1 MNTKIRITI
10 TYNIEM
16 EMKILNQNMKKTC
29 VILLSIIMALTVFTS
44 CGTNTSADIDA
55 AALSKILGEYQ
66 AVAVEDEDN
75 FVGGWWHLSIRD
87 EYSEEGSDF
96 SIYDNEAGNPGVEG
110 KIISIDDSNIV
121 IKIDPDYYDQL
132 PSYHWKDAG
141 EYLEMTYTKTDDGIE
156 LTNNGYTVKFN
167 EE

>member
-1 MNTKIRITI
+1 
-10 TYNIEM
+10 
-16 EMKILNQNMKKTC
+16 MKR
-29 VILLSIIMALTVFTS
+29 LLVLTLSFLMALATFIS
-44 CGTNTSADIDA
+44 CGENESVKDYVPVDP
-55 AALSKILGEYQ
+55 AALAKIVGDYQ
-66 AVAVEDEDN
+66 AVEFDN
-75 FVGGWWHLSIRD
+75 GVDDDYIGGYWHLTILNDD
-87 EYSEEGSDF
+87 EKYGNYLT
-96 SIYDNEAGNPGVEG
+96 IYDNEAGNPGVEG
-110 KIISIDDSNIV
+110 EIVSTDDSNIV